1 MDRQSIMSAAVPAA
15 SIRGMDGRARASVEA
30 IQEALQSNP
39 DTVAAYVTGSHAR
52 GTATERSDLDIYH
65 IVRHGKW
72 NQEHYDI
79 ISGAVGDRMKVDVVV
94 DSMESFGKSVNM
106 YGSFEYWATR
116 DGIVIYEDGSA
127 DWRTVLDSMHD
138 VCLPNCAERW
148 LEFAM
153 GCMNDAD
160 AYRQDG
166 GRDNSFPCILYRRA
180 ISASLMA
187 ALTHDNVRF
196 PFTKQLSGLAD
207 LLRDRSMVRGHRLDM
222 VDAWVPSALDG
233 NGPAAADT
241 QTGARMARYIHR
253 AVTEYCGA

>member
-15 SIRGMDGRARASVEA
+15 GIRGMGGRARDSVEA
-30 IQEALQSNP
+30 IQEALPSNP
-39 DTVAAYVTGSHAR
+39 DTVVAYVIGSYAY

-65 IVRHGKW
+65 IVRRGKW

-116 DGIVIYEDGSA
+116 DGIIIYEDGSA
-127 DWRTVLDSMHD
+127 DWRTVLYSMRD
-138 VCLPNCAERW
+138 VHLPDCSKRW
-148 LEFAM
+148 LEFA
-153 GCMNDAD
+153 GRCMDDAD
-160 AYRQDG
+160 AYVCDG
-166 GRDNSFPCILYRRA
+166 WLDNSFPCILYRRA

-187 ALTHDNVRF
+187 ALTHDNIRF
-196 PFTKQLSGLAD
+196 KFTKRLAD
-207 LLRDRSMVRGHRLDM
+207 MAALLRDRSMVRGHRLDM

-253 AVTEYCGA
+253 AVTEYCSA

>member
-1 MDRQSIMSAAVPAA
+1 MDRQSIMSVAG
-15 SIRGMDGRARASVEA
+15 IRGMGRRARASVKA
-30 IQEALQSNP
+30 LQEALPSHP
-39 DTVAAYVTGSHAR
+39 DTVAAYVTGSHAH

-65 IVRHGKW
+65 IVRRDKW
-72 NQEHYDI
+72 NQENYSI
-79 ISGAVGDRMKVDVVV
+79 ISDAVGDRIKVDVVV
-94 DSMESFGKSVNM
+94 DSMKSFGKSVNM

-127 DWRTVLDSMHD
+127 DWRTVLDSIRD
-138 VCLPNCAERW
+138 VCLPDCSERW

-160 AYRQDG
+160 AYLQDG
-166 GRDNSFPCILYRRA
+166 GRGNSFPCILYRRA

-196 PFTKQLSGLAD
+196 PFTKQLADMAGL
-207 LLRDRSMVRGHRLDM
+207 LHDRSVVRGHRLDM
-222 VDAWVPSALDG
+222 TDQWVPSALDEYE
-233 NGPAAADT
+233 PTTADM